1 MDLINPRVPGAV
13 LPVLPHK
20 SFSDSPSPGPAGAD
34 LGGHMAHGTAATR
47 IEEVNPREKGTVCDS
62 PERPQCVVHY
72 LRVDSCDHLG
82 EE

>member
-1 MDLINPRVPGAV
+1 M
-13 LPVLPHK
+13 
-20 SFSDSPSPGPAGAD
+20 GAD

-62 PERPQCVVHY
+62 PERPQCVAHY